1 MPKIISLI
9 IIILNRI
16 NKFIEKFINFL
27 VIFIKIDEI
36 NHLDHLD
43 DKPEDV
49 KYRLFNVDES
59 TIMEAFVKIEHK
71 DHKQLIKDNNIKPI
85 KRRNV
90 KSITIDV
97 KCHCCVSSKDYFYD
111 NTGKQ
116 KQFDIK
122 FVLYFF

>member
-9 IIILNRI
+9 IIFLNRI
-16 NKFIEKFINFL
+16 NKFIGKFINFL
-27 VIFIKIDEI
+27 AIFIKIDEI
-36 NHLDHLD
+36 NHFDHLD

-59 TIMEAFVKIEHK
+59 TIMETFVKIEHK